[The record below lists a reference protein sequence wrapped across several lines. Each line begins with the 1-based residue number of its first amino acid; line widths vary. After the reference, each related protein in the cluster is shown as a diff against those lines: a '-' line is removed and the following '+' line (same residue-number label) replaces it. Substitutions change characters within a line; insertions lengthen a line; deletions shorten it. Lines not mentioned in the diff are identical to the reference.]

1 MAKEGL
7 KPDPYKNGVPPRPR
21 MVGLPDR
28 FERNLASHGLGFKGL
43 KSLGSESMQQDFHRI
58 YHVSPSY
65 GPRLRA
71 YLFSLLKGSSPLKF
85 FP

>member
-1 MAKEGL
+1 
-7 KPDPYKNGVPPRPR
+7 

-43 KSLGSESMQQDFHRI
+43 GSLGSESMQQDFHRI

-65 GPRLRA
+65 GPPLRA
-71 YLFSLLKGSSPLKF
+71 YLFF
-85 FP
+85 FVERFLAPKVLSIGCLPDTLIQSGCPVCSHA